1 MYNIFFIAFF
11 VFIESLFS
19 IDIGWKKNVIDNKIL
34 TLKKNSSNEERVI
47 SARVRGELTIFIN
60 GDELSL
66 IINWGEF
73 ANTSNANIYYNLDNY
88 GFYESNWPM
97 SKDGKNSYCPNP
109 ELLLKEILTEDT
121 LIIGLRPK
129 NNNEIRYIF
138 DISDINEIIYDNI
151 EFFNSISSLL
161 NSPFNFQKF
170 PDKNSL
176 SLFYNDQI
184 KLERDT
190 RMLQDNL
197 KHNDRYFFNPFWFM
211 ESLSKN
217 YQLEFSNG
225 ILFFFNRWLKK
236 TGTLFTEKDIRVVK
250 FLNRNPLIIPYDTIY
265 DVNLK
270 GNSIIG
276 YRINI
281 NNKYLTT
288 FTSSNKNQVQNIV
301 LFLKNRIKF
310 NFNS

>member
-1 MYNIFFIAFF
+1 
-11 VFIESLFS
+11 
-19 IDIGWKKNVIDNKIL
+19 
-34 TLKKNSSNEERVI
+34 
-47 SARVRGELTIFIN
+47 
-60 GDELSL
+60 
-66 IINWGEF
+66 
-73 ANTSNANIYYNLDNY
+73 
-88 GFYESNWPM
+88 M
-97 SKDGKNSYCPNP
+97 SKDGQISYCPNP

-121 LIIGLRPK
+121 LIVGLRPK

-138 DISDINEIIYDNI
+138 DTSDINKIVYDNI
-151 EFFNSISSLL
+151 EFFNSMSGLL
-161 NSPFNFQKF
+161 ISPFIAQKV

-176 SLFYNDQI
+176 SLFYKEQI

-190 RMLQDNL
+190 RILQDNL

-217 YQLEFSNG
+217 YQFKDSDG
-225 ILFFFNRWLKK
+225 ILFYFNRWLKK

-250 FLNRNPLIIPYDTIY
+250 FLNKNPVIIPYDTIY

-270 GNSIIG
+270 GNSIVG

-288 FTSSNKNQVQNIV
+288 FTSSNKNQVQSIV
-301 LFLKNRIKF
+301 LFLKNRMKL
-310 NFNS
+310 NLNS